1 MKTSKRAHAKKSSK
15 STRFV
20 PARANELQIDI
31 DSNAALKMFNEHWH
45 IFNSRMAA
53 YRKPITSLTTIKA
66 SPSGKRGH
74 WHITITFQ
82 RPIDPATR
90 IALQSV
96 LGSDR
101 VRELL
106 SLCRLLNGSP
116 IPTLFFEVKK

>member
-1 MKTSKRAHAKKSSK
+1 MKTSKRVRAKKASK

-31 DSNAALKMFNEHWH
+31 DSNAALNLFRAHWH

-53 YRKPITSLTTIKA
+53 YRKPITSLTTIEP

-82 RPIDPATR
+82 RALDPTTR
-90 IALQSV
+90 IALQAV

-101 VRELL
+101 MRELL